1 MVIKLQLNCIA
12 ASLFQR
18 CVGGLQRPIFM
29 QHYGFSAVLVD
40 FSAPLL
46 CSIAAP
52 APLWWILTH
61 QSGSSATRVHS
72 SASFLCKIWVPPSQ
86 EWFPAIHFF
95 AFSRFN
101 AALADSSDQSI
112 AAPAPHGWTPAP
124 QAYATCVNNDRAPKT
139 QANNCC
145 VAAWQPARK
154 DKERRLSPLNEP
166 VDSFN
171 FAMIFRYGFPYGHPL
186 TVDPIVWAIFI
197 VFCELKC
204 NKWFKG
210 I

>member
-18 CVGGLQRPIFM
+18 CIGGLQRPIFM

-61 QSGSSATRVHS
+61 QSGSSATRVDS

-95 AFSRFN
+95 CIFQVQCRTGGFQRPKHRGSSPAR
-101 AALADSSDQSI
+101 LDSSASGLRNMCEQRSCTQDTSKQVLRRSLT
-112 AAPAPHGWTPAP
+112 ACSQRQG
-124 QAYATCVNNDRAPKT
+124 ATAVSAK
-139 QANNCC
+139 
-145 VAAWQPARK
+145 WAR
-154 DKERRLSPLNEP
+154 
-166 VDSFN
+166 
-171 FAMIFRYGFPYGHPL
+171 GFP
-186 TVDPIVWAIFI
+186 
-197 VFCELKC
+197 
-204 NKWFKG
+204 
-210 I
+210 